1 MISLYAGMEYL
12 DSDTIEERIKKIE
25 KVDRKSVQEFAEKI
39 KLDTIFFL
47 EGSEKYEETSA

>member
-1 MISLYAGMEYL
+1 M
-12 DSDTIEERIKKIE
+12 ERIKKIE

-47 EGSEKYEETSA
+47 EGSEKYARTYRTRNR